1 MRDLSI
7 RAPLYALA
15 AVVAIPIAIL
25 LYSSGP
31 AGITSSM
38 EDPQFMSSLGVT
50 VLGASI
56 ATALN
61 ALLGTPAAYAL
72 ARRMVRWHGALY
84 DLLLSPVSIPH
95 TVVGIMLLLVFSP
108 ASPLYAALGALN
120 PLDTLWG
127 MSLAMFYVSAPIY
140 VMAMREHFERSDPEL
155 EHFMGS
161 LGLAPSAV
169 FYSILVRG
177 SIGSIARISLLS
189 MGRAIS
195 EFGSLVI
202 LAYSVSLA
210 PLFHYVK
217 PATVLIWYK
226 YDVYGLSSAVGYASA
241 LLLVTL
247 ALSMLAYLASGD
259 RGEGEGTLARGIQR
273 APRGLR
279 VGPGERALLCGPNGS
294 GKTTLMLGVI
304 GAIESRGGVTV
315 MGRDVSG
322 LPTHERGIAYV
333 PAQPVIPGWMR
344 VRELSGLLPGS
355 AGADRMLEEFG
366 LRWASDRR
374 AGELSTGERKV
385 VQISMALSSAA
396 RAILLDEPFSNLS
409 GEWASTLD
417 GLLKAERRPL
427 VISHQERVPGFDIYV
442 RLPLDREGDADLRCP
457 AADTFSRGDGP
468 PFGRCNAAFRSPE
481 QRARGDSNPWPT
493 A

>member
-31 AGITSSM
+31 AGIASSM
-38 EDPQFMSSLGVT
+38 EDPQFLSSLGVT

-108 ASPLYAALGALN
+108 ASPLYGALGALN

-161 LGLAPSAV
+161 LGLSPSAV

-210 PLFHYVK
+210 PLFYYVK

-259 RGEGEGTLARGIQR
+259 RGEGEGALTRGIQR

-279 VGPGERALLCGPNGS
+279 GGPPGP
-294 GKTTLMLGVI
+294 
-304 GAIESRGGVTV
+304 RGGPRGEGAAVRPQRFGQDDAHA
-315 MGRDVSG
+315 GRD
-322 LPTHERGIAYV
+322 R
-333 PAQPVIPGWMR
+333 R
-344 VRELSGLLPGS
+344 
-355 AGADRMLEEFG
+355 DRIEG
-366 LRWASDRR
+366 RR
-374 AGELSTGERKV
+374 
-385 VQISMALSSAA
+385 
-396 RAILLDEPFSNLS
+396 
-409 GEWASTLD
+409 
-417 GLLKAERRPL
+417 
-427 VISHQERVPGFDIYV
+427 
-442 RLPLDREGDADLRCP
+442 
-457 AADTFSRGDGP
+457 RGDGE
-468 PFGRCNAAFRSPE
+468 GRVEAP
-481 QRARGDSNPWPT
+481 DS
-493 A
+493 